1 MCLEKISRHH
11 RQRQLRIDMAQQPST
26 SSRSFCSYPET
37 IQLPNDEH
45 ELTTSSQVEIQ
56 TTVNRRKQLDN
67 IAVAALEF
75 QPMGYTLETTEVKT
89 ITPFLLRGDLREYQL
104 VGHDWLG
111 TLYEKTKRHF
121 GGACPFGLCS
131 CLGNGAEEV
140 VSPALKV
147 LTYFG
152 TAKERAEKRKGPRRW
167 MSHRCGNYPRSEKVA
182 VGEDEGS
189 DGEKSNNWIA
199 VFVCLENFPVSDGM
213 DFCVSQQTLPRIC
226 YCFVVIV
233 HGYTA
238 GLLTLPLPAL
248 VFFWGTL
255 ASPRP
260 SKLFWI
266 VMCVFGMIIYTDK

>member
-152 TAKERAEKRKGPRRW
+152 TAKERAEKRKRGQGGGCPIDAEITQEVKRW
-167 MSHRCGNYPRSEKVA
+167 QWGRMKEA
-182 VGEDEGS
+182 M
-189 DGEKSNNWIA
+189 EKSERELRAKSWGQTIGSL
-199 VFVCLENFPVSDGM
+199 FLF
-213 DFCVSQQTLPRIC
+213 TLPRIC

-266 VMCVFGMIIYTDK
+266 VMIIYTDK